1 MSRRRFNQRNRT
13 EGKPMEQ
20 NVNNQ
25 EEEIIDME
33 DAPESA
39 NAEEESSPAIKTATD
54 IPAEPVAKDA
64 PDEKIVP
71 VIEDLSPEHMV
82 LPEQEPVIEQL
93 AVDTLGE
100 EDIAPKTPQLVDV
113 IQKEPIPKSPPLVNT
128 IQNLASDTQVLT
140 WENSDPSNTLYGV
153 INNVLNNYESTMKAK
168 LPVNKTVG
176 AQKQTELYQII
187 VRVAQSRNHFKT
199 NWELILKHFHENPTG
214 CYSANY
220 VMRFLDGMQVT
231 KNDITLFT
239 RLLNLIIFTA
249 DPLKVSENLR
259 RVSIEKTLS
268 NVSSPVI
275 RANITGYYR
284 NFVS

>member
-1 MSRRRFNQRNRT
+1 MSRRKSNQRNRT
-13 EGKPMEQ
+13 EGTPMEQ
-20 NVNNQ
+20 NVDTQ
-25 EEEIIDME
+25 EEEIINTE
-33 DAPESA
+33 DTPESPV
-39 NAEEESSPAIKTATD
+39 AEEENSPGIATVTD
-54 IPAEPVAKDA
+54 VPDEPITKDA

-71 VIEDLSPEHMV
+71 VIEELNPEHMT
-82 LPEQEPVIEQL
+82 LSEQEPATEQL
-93 AVDTLGE
+93 PADTLGE
-100 EDIAPKTPQLVDV
+100 EDIVPKTHQLVDV
-113 IQKEPIPKSPPLVNT
+113 IQKDPTPKAPPLVNT
-128 IQNLASDTQVLT
+128 IQNLASDTQVST
-140 WENSDPSNTLYGV
+140 WENRDPSNTLYGV

-168 LPVNKTVG
+168 MPVNKTVG

-199 NWELILKHFHENPTG
+199 NWELILKHFYENPTG

-239 RLLNLIIFTA
+239 RLLNLIMFTA
-249 DPLKVSENLR
+249 DPSKVSENLR